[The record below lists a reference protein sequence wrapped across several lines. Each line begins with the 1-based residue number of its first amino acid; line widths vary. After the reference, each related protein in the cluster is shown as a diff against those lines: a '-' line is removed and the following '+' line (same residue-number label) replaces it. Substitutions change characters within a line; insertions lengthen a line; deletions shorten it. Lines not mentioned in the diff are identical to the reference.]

1 MSYYFA
7 KTIEMPFDE
16 AVDHVTKAL
25 KDEGFGV
32 LTDIDVRQTLKKKL
46 DVEFRNYRI
55 LGACNA
61 PYAYRALQAE
71 EKIGVMLPCSVIVH
85 EKTRGSIEVAAVN
98 PVSAM
103 EVVGNPDL
111 AELGN
116 EVARKLES
124 VITGL

>member
-7 KTIEMPFDE
+7 KSIDMPFDD
-16 AVDHVTKAL
+16 AVDHVRKAL
-25 KDEGFGV
+25 KAEGFGV
-32 LTDIDVRQTLKKKL
+32 LTDIDVKETLKEKL
-46 DVEFRNYRI
+46 GVEFHDYRI
-55 LGACNA
+55 LGACNP
-61 PYAYRALQAE
+61 PYAYRALQSE
-71 EKIGVMLPCSVIVH
+71 DKIGVMLPCSVIVQQ
-85 EKTRGSIEVAAVN
+85 KARGIVEVAAVN

-124 VITGL
+124 IIGGL